1 MEGWVEL
8 MFFRECVKVVKEGF
22 MEGKLVGSE
31 TKDEVMNGFSR
42 VVTLRTVRRVC

>member
-8 MFFRECVKVVKEGF
+8 MCFSESVEVVKHGF

-31 TKDEVMNGFSR
+31 TEDEVLSGFSR